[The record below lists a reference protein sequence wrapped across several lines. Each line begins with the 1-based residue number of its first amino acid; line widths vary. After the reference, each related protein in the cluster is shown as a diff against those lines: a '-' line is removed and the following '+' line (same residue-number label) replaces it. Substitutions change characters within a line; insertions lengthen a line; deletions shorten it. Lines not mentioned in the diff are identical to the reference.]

1 LGALSV
7 DILDSAS
14 FAGLGAFSLGAFAFG
29 AFSLAI
35 AFAFRAFSLGAFFS
49 GAFGAVFLLAGV
61 TSAGFSSSALAGAFS
76 LGAAS
81 TAILGAFSFVAT
93 LGLAASTGNFA
104 LFVPAIMSAFTF
116 VKCSVIFC
124 THLEVPQFFVFLLLS

>member
-1 LGALSV
+1 MGALSV
-7 DILDSAS
+7 DVLDSAS

-29 AFSLAI
+29 AFSLAT
-35 AFAFRAFSLGAFFS
+35 AFAFRAFSLGAFSS

-104 LFVPAIMSAFTF
+104 LFSSSHYVSLYFR
-116 VKCSVIFC
+116 
-124 THLEVPQFFVFLLLS
+124 EVFSDFFWSNILCGVL